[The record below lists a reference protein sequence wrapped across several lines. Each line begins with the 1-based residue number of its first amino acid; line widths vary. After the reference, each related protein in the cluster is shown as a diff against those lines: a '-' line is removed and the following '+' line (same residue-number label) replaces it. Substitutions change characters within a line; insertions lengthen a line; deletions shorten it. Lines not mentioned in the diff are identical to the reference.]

1 MEGRSTSSTLPHA
14 DAADRRLLA
23 YALATGA
30 VAVPAADG
38 AIVYSG
44 VLNQTVSWSATGNSV
59 EFNVDGAGSNDLR
72 IGWNSQGNQ
81 IFLAG
86 INGSSVLN
94 TNTAE
99 TRYFRFGDSITD
111 GQPTVGGSDK
121 ALANYASSTPFAL
134 YSGSW
139 YSGGNGYAVHGGSGY
154 AGFQLGG
161 GSGQLGWL
169 HVTVP
174 AAAGTGSTFTVHGY
188 AYESVA
194 EQSITAGA
202 GAVPAPGALLTL
214 ALGAAGIR
222 GRRARAA

>member
-86 INGSSVLN
+86 INGSAVLN
-94 TNTAE
+94 ANIYE
-99 TRYFRFGDSITD
+99 TRYFAFGDSITD
-111 GQPTVGGSDK
+111 GQPISGGVDK
-121 ALANYASSTPFAL
+121 ALANYALSTPFA
-134 YSGSW
+134 YSSGSW
-139 YSGGNGYAVHGGSGY
+139 SSGGSGY

-161 GSGQLGWL
+161 GSGRLGWL

>member
-81 IFLAG
+81 IFLQGLNFSTVLYAG
-86 INGSSVLN
+86 IH
-94 TNTAE
+94 E
-99 TRYFRFGDSITD
+99 IRHFRFGDSITV
-111 GQPTVGGSDK
+111 QPSAGGIDK

-134 YSGSW
+134 YSGTW

-161 GSGQLGWL
+161 GNGQLGWL

-174 AAAGTGSTFTVHGY
+174 AAAGTGSAFTVHGY

>member
-1 MEGRSTSSTLPHA
+1 
-14 DAADRRLLA
+14 
-23 YALATGA
+23 
-30 VAVPAADG
+30 
-38 AIVYSG
+38 
-44 VLNQTVSWSATGNSV
+44 V

-81 IFLAG
+81 IFLEG
-86 INGSSVLN
+86 LNFSTVLYAN
-94 TNTAE
+94 IAE
-99 TRYFRFGDSITD
+99 IRHFRFGDSITN
-111 GQPTVGGSDK
+111 GQGSAGGIDK

-134 YSGSW
+134 SSGTW

-154 AGFQLGG
+154 AGFALGG
-161 GSGQLGWL
+161 ANGQLGWL

-194 EQSITAGA
+194 AQSITAGA